1 MVEIEKGTIKDIE
14 NEDHIFTFEEDPLEE
29 EEIEK
34 TATTQQLID
43 ACEQCIEHLEN
54 ENTIENLKKATVL
67 LLKII
72 AVELNN
78 KIEYDI
84 QEKYYT

>member
-1 MVEIEKGTIKDIE
+1 MVEIEKGTLGPIE
-14 NEDHIFTFEEDPLEE
+14 NEDHIFTFDEEPLEE
-29 EEIEK
+29 DEEVA
-34 TATTQQLID
+34 ATTQQLID
-43 ACEQCIEHLEN
+43 ACEKCIDHLEN